1 MEGFLEMYIPAKQ
14 NIFKVF
20 LIINNMAWF
29 ARQLRGTISTR
40 AGVFVAGYKTKFA
53 VDPGLQDTIV
63 PIASAQI
70 SALASRNT
78 SSVYVYHDN
87 RNPPMLPP
95 QNIRYFPRRASLDNP
110 LLLDYDPNA

>member
-1 MEGFLEMYIPAKQ
+1 MSL
-14 NIFKVF
+14 
-20 LIINNMAWF
+20 F

-40 AGVFVAGYKTKFA
+40 TGVFVPGYKTKFA

-78 SSVYVYHDN
+78 SSIYIYHDN
-87 RNPPMLPP
+87 RNPPILPP
-95 QNIRYFPRRASLDNP
+95 QNVRYLPRRTLDNP
-110 LLLDYDPNA
+110 LMLGYDNL